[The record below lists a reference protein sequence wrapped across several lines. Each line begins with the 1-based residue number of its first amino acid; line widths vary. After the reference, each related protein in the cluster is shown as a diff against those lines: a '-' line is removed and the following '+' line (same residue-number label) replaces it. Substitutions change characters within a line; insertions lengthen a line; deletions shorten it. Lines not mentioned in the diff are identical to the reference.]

1 MKKIINGKRYDTD
14 TANEIGY
21 AEAKCLPTDL
31 DWWQETLYRKN
42 TGEFF
47 LFGEGNAR
55 TRYAKESG
63 INNWRPGSRIMPLS
77 VDEAKAWAE
86 SHLSGDEYEKIF
98 GEIEEST
105 ERKTVS
111 FSLSESVVEQITRLA
126 AENQISKSDVIEM
139 LIKERK

>member
-14 TANEIGY
+14 TAKEVGY
-21 AEAKCLPTDL
+21 AEAKCLPSDL

-47 LFGEGNAR
+47 LYGEGNAR

-63 INNWRPGSRIMPLS
+63 VNNWRAGCRIMPLS
-77 VDEAKAWAE
+77 VDEAKEWAE
-86 SHLSGDEYEKIF
+86 NQLTADEYEKIF
-98 GEIEEST
+98 GEIAEST

-111 FSLSESVVEQITRLA
+111 FSLSETVIEQIARLA
-126 AENQISKSDVIEM
+126 AEKQISKSEVIE
-139 LIKERK
+139 LLVKEN